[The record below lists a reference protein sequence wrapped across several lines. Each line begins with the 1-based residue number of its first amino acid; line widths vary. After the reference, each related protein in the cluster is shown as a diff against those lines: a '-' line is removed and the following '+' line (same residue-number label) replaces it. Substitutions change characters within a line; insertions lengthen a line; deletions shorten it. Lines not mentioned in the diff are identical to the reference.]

1 MTKQDYITKF
11 LEKVQDI
18 WEPAKWFL
26 VLMNHSTLDD
36 KQIDKIFSI
45 FSATVDSIQDENKKQ
60 KLQKAVDMISQI
72 KEKENKSES
81 NNLEQDLDKIL
92 SDM

>member
-1 MTKQDYITKF
+1 MTKHDYIIKF
-11 LEKVQDI
+11 LEKVKDI

-26 VLMNHSTLDD
+26 VLMNNNTLDNE
-36 KQIDKIFSI
+36 QIDKIFSV
-45 FSATVDSIQDENKKQ
+45 FSSTVSTIQDENKKQ
-60 KLQKAVDMISQI
+60 KLQNAVEFIRQI